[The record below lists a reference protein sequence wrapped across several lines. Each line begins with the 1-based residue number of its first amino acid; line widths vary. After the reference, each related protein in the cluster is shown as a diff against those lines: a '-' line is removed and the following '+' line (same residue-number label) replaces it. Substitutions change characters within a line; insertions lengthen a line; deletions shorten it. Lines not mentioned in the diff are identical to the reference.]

1 MSIVAKALELF
12 IESLAVE
19 SFSFTSQSKKK
30 TISKDD
36 VFKAIDSV
44 DSLAFLDGALDNWTF
59 IESKIQLTTHL
70 TPEVSMEKIL
80 NLHKVWAEKK
90 PLFYQKFE

>member
-1 MSIVAKALELF
+1 MVAKALELF
-12 IESLAVE
+12 VESLAVE

-59 IESKIQLTTHL
+59 IGSKIQLTLHL
-70 TPEVSMEKIL
+70 KFQWKN
-80 NLHKVWAEKK
+80 NLIYIKSESRKKLTLPNVWIE
-90 PLFYQKFE
+90 